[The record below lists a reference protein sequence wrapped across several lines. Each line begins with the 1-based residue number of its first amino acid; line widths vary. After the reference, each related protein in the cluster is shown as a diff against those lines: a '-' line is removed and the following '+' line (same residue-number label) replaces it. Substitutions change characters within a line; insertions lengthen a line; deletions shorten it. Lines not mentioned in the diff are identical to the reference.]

1 MIEQRIAQIK
11 EKIRRVL
18 GMLEGMGEPPEEVKQ
33 AIRELVQTSLQEIQQ
48 LRQQQKQEEAQAELE
63 QAEQEQAQVSEE
75 LGPPSPPA
83 PQGTGEPIPPLEPAP
98 HPSSN
103 INAFRYDPETQRLIV
118 KFQDKYPKQ
127 NGPVYAYEGVPKYI
141 FDVFSRGAI
150 GPKTSGKNAWHRW
163 KKNTM
168 PSHGAAM
175 YALIKSGAFPY
186 SRLR

>member
-1 MIEQRIAQIK
+1 MIEQRIAEIK

-18 GMLEGMGEPPEEVKQ
+18 SMLEGMGEPPEEVKS
-33 AIRELVQTSLQEIQQ
+33 AIRELVQVSLQEIQQ
-48 LRQQQKQEEAQAELE
+48 LRQQQQQEEEQQEIE
-63 QAEQEQAQVSEE
+63 QAEAEQAQTANE

-83 PQGTGEPIPPLEPAP
+83 TTTTGEPIPPLETAP

-103 INAFRYDPETQRLIV
+103 INAFRYDPESQRLIV

-141 FDVFSRGAI
+141 FDVFAKGSI

-163 KKNTM
+163 RKGVT

-175 YALIKSGAFPY
+175 HALIKSGAFPY
-186 SRLR
+186 SRMR